1 MVRLSLANCP
11 RFNFF
16 FPQHQKVMR
25 WRHPRKATTPEQKIT
40 RQSKDKIELYQGI
53 DLTRNKILINVI
65 NDVLA
70 GRFSTMEQKDDL
82 HAQELRSWKTHNTC

>member
-11 RFNFF
+11 RFNFL
-16 FPQHQKVMR
+16 PTAPKGGEVTAILV
-25 WRHPRKATTPEQKIT
+25 KLITTPVQKIT

-65 NDVLA
+65 NDVVA
-70 GRFSTMEQKDDL
+70 GRFSTMEQKHDL
-82 HAQELRSWKTHNTC
+82 HAQELSS